1 MAWYQVKGNEAD
13 VVFSSRI
20 RFARNINGYPFG
32 KRLDEKKATEVI
44 AKVREALGDTFVQ
57 TDLQSLS
64 ALATEALVEQ
74 HLISRDLASAKGP
87 RALFCNDN
95 KSLSVMTP
103 EEDHI
108 RLQCILPGL
117 ALRDAYR
124 FALECDEQ
132 LDAALSIAFD
142 EKLGYLTHCPTNLGT
157 GMRASVMLFLPAL
170 TERGSIGALSH
181 QLSKIGLTMRGLYGE
196 GSKAHGCLYQ
206 ISNQTSLGQSEE
218 EILHKLEEAVQSIIT
233 QEREL
238 RAAVQGEA
246 AERRADRIARSEG
259 IARYATLLSSEE
271 FFRLFADL
279 KLGISLGLVTSLSHE
294 ALHTLFV
301 NAMPATLSVREANA
315 PQSALERDR
324 LRARFVRDALEVTKK

>member
-44 AKVREALGDTFVQ
+44 SKVREALGDTFVQ

-124 FALECDEQ
+124 
-132 LDAALSIAFD
+132 
-142 EKLGYLTHCPTNLGT
+142 
-157 GMRASVMLFLPAL
+157 
-170 TERGSIGALSH
+170 
-181 QLSKIGLTMRGLYGE
+181 
-196 GSKAHGCLYQ
+196 
-206 ISNQTSLGQSEE
+206 
-218 EILHKLEEAVQSIIT
+218 
-233 QEREL
+233 
-238 RAAVQGEA
+238 
-246 AERRADRIARSEG
+246 
-259 IARYATLLSSEE
+259 
-271 FFRLFADL
+271 
-279 KLGISLGLVTSLSHE
+279 
-294 ALHTLFV
+294 
-301 NAMPATLSVREANA
+301 
-315 PQSALERDR
+315 
-324 LRARFVRDALEVTKK
+324 